1 MKCKE
6 EYKEHL
12 LNWWRSLTDEQKKV
26 VPIVNSTIDLRN
38 LFNEVPIGYRKVR
51 NYLREEINMINAE
64 LKALGVLFDVEVYR
78 GRLLNWWRSLTEDQK
93 KSVPIANNTIDLRD
107 FFSDAPI
114 SHNYLRKHLEKD
126 ISRVDAELKSLGV
139 IFDVETYRELLLNW
153 WQSLTD
159 KQKKALPT
167 ANNTIDLRNLFSEA
181 PIGYY
186 KVRNYLREEI
196 NKINAELKALGVFF
210 DVEVY
215 RERLL
220 NWWRSLTEEQKKS
233 VPIVNNTIDLRD
245 LFSDAL
251 VSYNHLRKLLKKDVN
266 RVDAELKSLG
276 VIFDVETYREVL
288 LNWWQSLTDEQ
299 KKDIPV
305 KHNTIDFRDLFHD
318 IPIQYHSARKHFK
331 EEINKIEAELKSLG
345 ILRNY
350 DDEVVTTLMRGF
362 IIECESNPEL
372 LWEVELSTRGKHNL
386 KMESEDLD
394 SYLDKFGF
402 VSTAYLERKLSCT
415 SMELKTLA
423 LLELR
428 KKLNQLLLKHGVSLP
443 YCEVKGSTHLIPSDL
458 NYRRIF
464 LKWKNSLTDEEKI
477 ALPMIGKVISKK
489 ILYDLIPVKFNGL
502 SRSLLYFEYK
512 RLSNEVLEL
521 KGIDYKTRKESLEIS
536 KQKALEKEQSKISL
550 FRRLRD
556 KKLVS
561 IEDFTSEKGRYEDV
575 QHAFAVTSL
584 KTIAESNMKSY
595 LQGVR
600 HYCDFLES
608 KDVSPDSSFKD
619 CFDSWSL
626 RGFKEYLGKK
636 IKERLISSST
646 ANTLLSTLRMTLKK
660 LKTIRNLNFSYYPA
674 DGFEIA
680 RESIVFKPYSPNERK
695 QIHEMLEKEMVLAKK
710 KLVPYQKLDR
720 KNANLDVSKNK
731 ARIIFEDD
739 CNCVPMYWNIKEHTN
754 GYNKI
759 ALIAN
764 KEWISINGL
773 YDEWG
778 VIHRKV
784 ITRDIG
790 MYVLKMA
797 QVLGMNL
804 NSILDL
810 ELDDYQE
817 HHPLTNKPCLT
828 YWKQRSTGEKML
840 HLDLFH
846 ADLQWLS
853 TSQKHFVETVFD
865 EVIQLTSEV
874 RKFAPDE
881 ISNKLFITFY
891 CRFSTITEATMS
903 ELYSELVDKYH
914 LKDDKGEPLVLTT
927 TRFRPTLVSELIDAE
942 VSIREIQYLLGHAS
956 IFTTINY
963 LDTLDF
969 DRVVRNKARKAI
981 EDIYINSVHAIKQS
995 SNQKQQ
1001 RRFDDCE
1008 IIMKTPLGGCKNIFS
1023 PPDFIKKSSLYVKGK
1038 PCSQYNKCL
1047 SCEHV
1052 MLTEKHLS
1060 ELFAMQRD
1068 YLSSLESAAVVN
1080 TPYFLVVQE
1089 NLSLLDDILN
1099 SETSEFEEDILM
1111 RAKEESLFIETTI
1124 LDSWG

>member
-394 SYLDKFGF
+394 SYLDK
-402 VSTAYLERKLSCT
+402 
-415 SMELKTLA
+415 
-423 LLELR
+423 
-428 KKLNQLLLKHGVSLP
+428 
-443 YCEVKGSTHLIPSDL
+443 
-458 NYRRIF
+458 
-464 LKWKNSLTDEEKI
+464 
-477 ALPMIGKVISKK
+477 
-489 ILYDLIPVKFNGL
+489 
-502 SRSLLYFEYK
+502 
-512 RLSNEVLEL
+512 
-521 KGIDYKTRKESLEIS
+521 
-536 KQKALEKEQSKISL
+536 
-550 FRRLRD
+550 
-556 KKLVS
+556 
-561 IEDFTSEKGRYEDV
+561 
-575 QHAFAVTSL
+575 
-584 KTIAESNMKSY
+584 
-595 LQGVR
+595 
-600 HYCDFLES
+600 
-608 KDVSPDSSFKD
+608 
-619 CFDSWSL
+619 
-626 RGFKEYLGKK
+626 
-636 IKERLISSST
+636 
-646 ANTLLSTLRMTLKK
+646 
-660 LKTIRNLNFSYYPA
+660 
-674 DGFEIA
+674 
-680 RESIVFKPYSPNERK
+680 
-695 QIHEMLEKEMVLAKK
+695 
-710 KLVPYQKLDR
+710 
-720 KNANLDVSKNK
+720 
-731 ARIIFEDD
+731 
-739 CNCVPMYWNIKEHTN
+739 
-754 GYNKI
+754 
-759 ALIAN
+759 
-764 KEWISINGL
+764 
-773 YDEWG
+773 
-778 VIHRKV
+778 
-784 ITRDIG
+784 
-790 MYVLKMA
+790 
-797 QVLGMNL
+797 
-804 NSILDL
+804 
-810 ELDDYQE
+810 
-817 HHPLTNKPCLT
+817 
-828 YWKQRSTGEKML
+828 
-840 HLDLFH
+840 
-846 ADLQWLS
+846 
-853 TSQKHFVETVFD
+853 
-865 EVIQLTSEV
+865 
-874 RKFAPDE
+874 
-881 ISNKLFITFY
+881 
-891 CRFSTITEATMS
+891 
-903 ELYSELVDKYH
+903 
-914 LKDDKGEPLVLTT
+914 
-927 TRFRPTLVSELIDAE
+927 
-942 VSIREIQYLLGHAS
+942 
-956 IFTTINY
+956 
-963 LDTLDF
+963 
-969 DRVVRNKARKAI
+969 
-981 EDIYINSVHAIKQS
+981 
-995 SNQKQQ
+995 
-1001 RRFDDCE
+1001 
-1008 IIMKTPLGGCKNIFS
+1008 
-1023 PPDFIKKSSLYVKGK
+1023 
-1038 PCSQYNKCL
+1038 
-1047 SCEHV
+1047 
-1052 MLTEKHLS
+1052 
-1060 ELFAMQRD
+1060 
-1068 YLSSLESAAVVN
+1068 
-1080 TPYFLVVQE
+1080 
-1089 NLSLLDDILN
+1089 
-1099 SETSEFEEDILM
+1099 
-1111 RAKEESLFIETTI
+1111 
-1124 LDSWG
+1124 